1 MRSAYEKFL
10 MEIGFTRI
18 KAMDAVQAL
27 FEEGC
32 DADDVVGSPG
42 GIAGALANKSTSR
55 ALTAGTSMTT

>member
-1 MRSAYEKFL
+1 